1 MRCGAPSR
9 SEDEALGEHQARRAE
24 QTGVLVERGQQ
35 HLDGVAHVRER
46 PGGHPLRDQRAQ
58 DLAASGGVEGFRTDQ
73 AEPGGLLAHTPDGI
87 GIVAGGNA
95 RIFGPFRWDDGLDNG
110 IQDGVDYYCKTAPS
124 RDSYAGTLYGL
135 PYADDLVG
143 KDDPALREQ
152 IRGDVLVL
160 AGRLVK
166 YGFSFP
172 RPHGNVSRGPRPR
185 RPPSR

>member
-1 MRCGAPSR
+1 VFEGMLLRGCAPKPA
-9 SEDEALGEHQARRAE
+9 D
-24 QTGVLVERGQQ
+24 
-35 HLDGVAHVRER
+35 
-46 PGGHPLRDQRAQ
+46 
-58 DLAASGGVEGFRTDQ
+58 
-73 AEPGGLLAHTPDGI
+73 TPDGI
-87 GIVAGGNA
+87 GIVAGSNA

-166 YGFSFP
+166 YGLSFP

-185 RPPSR
+185 RPPSQVETFDSARVLRMQAAATRHSTALPIRPALTLLSR

>member
-1 MRCGAPSR
+1 VFEGMLLRGCAPKPA
-9 SEDEALGEHQARRAE
+9 D
-24 QTGVLVERGQQ
+24 
-35 HLDGVAHVRER
+35 
-46 PGGHPLRDQRAQ
+46 
-58 DLAASGGVEGFRTDQ
+58 
-73 AEPGGLLAHTPDGI
+73 TPDGI

-135 PYADDLVG
+135 PYADLLVG